1 MCLGRLDAHTSTS
14 THTPAPQL
22 GARCSPFS
30 SSSRSAM
37 RPIPPSQNALP
48 KQRGRLRTEMM
59 RSSER
64 SAGTGGERGI
74 GSRRPRMHTHTPAAA
89 RPRGAVYLPEAR
101 RFDLLLRVS
110 LDPSILP
117 VGAAPSAHRR
127 PRPPGPLHR
136 REQLPGAERHRRSPP
151 GSVRPRRPGPRRR
164 LPHLRRRPARG
175 PPRTVLLPR
184 GERPPP
190 PRRLAPPPAAPTE
203 GAALGG
209 GPEVRR
215 RPPRCGGEEAV
226 GSLPCS
232 HPNPDPPVAAAT
244 RGRGGG
250 WRRRWAS
257 LGVPSP
263 VPRHP
268 PGCERSGCGDS
279 GCSARRTP
287 LRRAGSR
294 ETAPLPALPAL
305 HLRSARRLRPRCQI
319 PPTPHRAA
327 SGPGALLPSGE
338 EVGRGGDRYPGRWE
352 HGNGQQRGGKHL
364 PSCFPRERPSSPAPS
379 RGLSF
384 HGSEFVYLFI

>member
-190 PRRLAPPPAAPTE
+190 PRRLAPPPG
-203 GAALGG
+203 GADRGSGPGG
-209 GPEVRR
+209 GTGG
-215 RPPRCGGEEAV
+215 PP
-226 GSLPCS
+226 
-232 HPNPDPPVAAAT
+232 PPAPL
-244 RGRGGG
+244 RRGGG
-250 WRRRWAS
+250 GWFPAV
-257 LGVPSP
+257 LPP
-263 VPRHP
+263 QPRP
-268 PGCERSGCGDS
+268 ARGCGD
-279 GCSARRTP
+279 
-287 LRRAGSR
+287 AGAGGR
-294 ETAPLPALPAL
+294 VA
-305 HLRSARRLRPRCQI
+305 
-319 PPTPHRAA
+319 
-327 SGPGALLPSGE
+327 E
-338 EVGRGGDRYPGRWE
+338 EVGIARCPQPG
-352 HGNGQQRGGKHL
+352 
-364 PSCFPRERPSSPAPS
+364 SPAPS
-379 RGLSF
+379 WVRAFGMRGFGVLRQENPPAE
-384 HGSEFVYLFI
+384 GREP